1 MKKCPYCAEEIQD
14 EAIKCRYCN
23 ESQEIM
29 EEVEESTPKDI
40 EQEENKLLWAVAL
53 ANLIWVIF
61 LLILFIFQEVSL
73 HDYDIAISIAIVF
86 VGLFTLAVVSLD
98 IWEEVFANKPYGRL
112 IKALKKDEV
121 KFSQNIF
128 RCASVI
134 YFIPIFEQIIV
145 FNEKGKVMFPDAEL
159 FMMIFSVFW
168 LFIFAITLLA
178 GISKRMLRTLIH
190 SNL

>member
-40 EQEENKLLWAVAL
+40 EQEENKLLSAVAA

-73 HDYDIAISIAIVF
+73 HDYDIAIAIVF
-86 VGLFTLAVVSLD
+86 VGLFKLAVSLKSSGK
-98 IWEEVFANKPYGRL
+98 F

-145 FNEKGKVMFPDAEL
+145 FNEKGKAIFPDTEL

>member
-73 HDYDIAISIAIVF
+73 HDYDIAIAIVF

>member
-40 EQEENKLLWAVAL
+40 EQEENKLLMAVAA

-61 LLILFIFQEVSL
+61 LLIFFILQEVSL
-73 HDYDIAISIAIVF
+73 YDYEIVIAIVF
-86 VGLFTLAVVSLD
+86 VGLFILSFWVLSTQ
-98 IWEEVFANKPYGRL
+98 
-112 IKALKKDEV
+112 KDKV
-121 KFSQNIF
+121 KLSQNIF

-145 FNEKGKVMFPDAEL
+145 FNEKGTAAFMARHIEHP

-178 GISKRMLRTLIH
+178 GISKRILRDVTTWH
-190 SNL
+190 GPM